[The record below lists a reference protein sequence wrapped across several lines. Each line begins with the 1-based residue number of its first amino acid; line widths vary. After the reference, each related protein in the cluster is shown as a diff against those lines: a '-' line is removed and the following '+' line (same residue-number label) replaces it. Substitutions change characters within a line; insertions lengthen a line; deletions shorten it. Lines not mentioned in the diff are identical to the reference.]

1 MLILFPHRLGQ
12 MKNGVQN
19 TPLFL
24 QKLLKNNCREVR
36 SFLPVDIEGEIP
48 KVRYRKVRYTI
59 VECNNS
65 DKNKYKNM
73 VHNLKNLYISNQ
85 SILGRKINIGG
96 DHSMSIATLADSLN
110 KFADKDLKVLWFDA
124 HPDINTYESS
134 ESKNFHGMP
143 LSYLTGL
150 NENPDF
156 SFIQHKLNFNN
167 LMYIGIRDIDCY
179 EKKIIGEKNIKY
191 ITCDEINDDWN
202 KSLEK
207 IIKFTANNPIHLSFD
222 VDCMDP
228 EIIPCTGTTHGNG
241 LNLMN
246 TKKILDRLVHANI
259 INMDLTEINLEL
271 GNEEEQKKT
280 ISNTLHLFDKYL

>member
-1 MLILFPHRLGQ
+1 
-12 MKNGVQN
+12 
-19 TPLFL
+19 
-24 QKLLKNNCREVR
+24 
-36 SFLPVDIEGEIP
+36 
-48 KVRYRKVRYTI
+48 
-59 VECNNS
+59 
-65 DKNKYKNM
+65 
-73 VHNLKNLYISNQ
+73 
-85 SILGRKINIGG
+85 
-96 DHSMSIATLADSLN
+96 
-110 KFADKDLKVLWFDA
+110 
-124 HPDINTYESS
+124 
-134 ESKNFHGMP
+134 
-143 LSYLTGL
+143 
-150 NENPDF
+150 
-156 SFIQHKLNFNN
+156 
-167 LMYIGIRDIDCY
+167 MYIGIRDIDCY

-207 IIKFTANNPIHLSFD
+207 IIKFTADNPIHLSFD